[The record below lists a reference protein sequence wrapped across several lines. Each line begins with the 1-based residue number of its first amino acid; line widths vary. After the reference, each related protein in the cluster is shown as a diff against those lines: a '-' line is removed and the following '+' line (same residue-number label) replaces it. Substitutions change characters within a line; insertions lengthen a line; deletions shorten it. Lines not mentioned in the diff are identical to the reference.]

1 MSAGGE
7 GRLRR
12 GAGAAAVVAALGLLQ
27 ACSTVPVA
35 VKPVG
40 CKVDDATL
48 ALRCE
53 APQPVADGITYGDV
67 LSIGRLDRKA
77 LLQCQQHLLAAL
89 AMLGE
94 CRSTVEAYGKEI
106 DKINQATAQR

>member
-1 MSAGGE
+1 MSAGPA
-7 GRLRR
+7 RR
-12 GAGAAAVVAALGLLQ
+12 RRAAGAAAALAVLGLLQ
-27 ACSTVPVA
+27 ACSSVPVA

-40 CKVDDATL
+40 CNVDDATL
-48 ALRCE
+48 ALRCD
-53 APQPVADGITYGDV
+53 APQAVADGITYGDV

-77 LLQCQQHLLAAL
+77 LLQCQQHLKAAL